1 MQFDYG
7 LRQKRWLKPEER
19 PDTFVTEEGKTIT
32 VDKGVA
38 VQNFRTATRGRVR
51 NADDALVTT
60 LI

>member
-38 VQNFRTATRGRVR
+38 VQNFRTATRGQART
-51 NADDALVTT
+51 VTPSQVYA
-60 LI
+60 II